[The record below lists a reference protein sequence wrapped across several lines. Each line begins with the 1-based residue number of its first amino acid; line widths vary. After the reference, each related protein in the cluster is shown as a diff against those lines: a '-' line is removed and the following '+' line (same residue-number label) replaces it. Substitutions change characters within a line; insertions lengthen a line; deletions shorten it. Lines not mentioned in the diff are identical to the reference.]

1 MCFEPAS
8 RSTLDDDDAE
18 EAAFICDSI
27 TKEDPTNAHR
37 AQHRPKPRVRL
48 FHLYIGPQ
56 TELLKRLDELHS
68 R

>member
-27 TKEDPTNAHR
+27 TKEDVTLRRLCHARSHG
-37 AQHRPKPRVRL
+37 PKSVIEIFSSVSRRVLGVRKD
-48 FHLYIGPQ
+48 I
-56 TELLKRLDELHS
+56 
-68 R
+68 